1 MINVHISL
9 EISKINLNM
18 QNVLII
24 LLIKIYNYE

>member
-1 MINVHISL
+1 MINIHISL